1 MAGGACCPNK
11 ELRADVYFNCLCARR
26 WSRGGDIIGLMFPLL
41 MIVVIF
47 WLLVWRPQ
55 KKRQD
60 EHRAMVAAVRRGD
73 AVVTSGGIIGK
84 VAKVVD
90 DNEIVVE
97 VAENVKMRFQKAAI
111 LEVRTKG
118 EPVKDDAK
126 KK

>member
-1 MAGGACCPNK
+1 MFISTAYAQGAGAG
-11 ELRADVYFNCLCARR
+11 
-26 WSRGGDIIGLMFPLL
+26 GGDIIGLMFPLL

-90 DNEIVVE
+90 DNEIIVE